1 MIRQCTDCGSMF
13 DALAGSVRCRPCR
26 DNYGA
31 ERKRERDRA
40 RGKARRARKK
50 AMNVSHE
57 TTRTP

>member
-1 MIRQCTDCGSMF
+1 MITQCTDCGSMF

-40 RGKARRARKK
+40 RTARRKAAR
-50 AMNVSHE
+50 E
-57 TTRTP
+57 TGAPA